1 MGVLAMNPDSSVNP
15 ALARLQA
22 SVRIGGKGTVRR
34 KKKVVHKTT
43 TTNDKRLQNTLKR
56 LGINSI
62 PAIEE
67 VNLFMESGE
76 VIHFTNP
83 KVQASIAANTYVI
96 IGHAETKKLQD
107 LFPGILNQVDKSVL
121 PSLKK
126 IAEEYSQGGEGGD
139 DDDDEVPDLVENFEE
154 ASKYA
159 APEKG
164 GTCMGNFN

>member
-1 MGVLAMNPDSSVNP
+1 MGRSERLRPRRGIAARPSSN
-15 ALARLQA
+15 LR
-22 SVRIGGKGTVRR
+22 S
-34 KKKVVHKTT
+34 TT
-43 TTNDKRLQNTLKR
+43 TDDKRLQNPLKR

-96 IGHAETKKLQD
+96 IGHAEVKKLQD

-126 IAEEYSQGGEGGD
+126 IADEYSKSADAGGD
-139 DDDDEVPDLVENFEE
+139 DDSDDDEVPNLVDSFDTG
-154 ASKYA
+154 A
-159 APEKG
+159 
-164 GTCMGNFN
+164 

>member
-1 MGVLAMNPDSSVNP
+1 MGEAIAMSGPPSGVNP

-43 TTNDKRLQNTLKR
+43 TTDDKRLQNTLKR

-76 VIHFTNP
+76 VIHFNNP

-96 IGHAETKKLQD
+96 QGVAETKKLQD

-126 IAEEYSQGGEGGD
+126 IAEQYDPEGGDDED
-139 DDDDEVPDLVENFEE
+139 DDDDEIPDLVENF
-154 ASKYA
+154 S
-159 APEKG
+159 
-164 GTCMGNFN
+164 

>member
-1 MGVLAMNPDSSVNP
+1 MGRRKQGKMNKSGEPVNP

-43 TTNDKRLQNTLKR
+43 TTDDKRLQNTLKR

-96 IGHAETKKLQD
+96 IGVAETKKLQD

-126 IAEEYSQGGEGGD
+126 IAESYNPAEADGD
-139 DDDDEVPDLVENFEE
+139 GSDDDEIPDLVENF
-154 ASKYA
+154 S
-159 APEKG
+159 
-164 GTCMGNFN
+164 

>member
-1 MGVLAMNPDSSVNP
+1 MGTQSTWGEAIAMSGPPSGVNP

-43 TTNDKRLQNTLKR
+43 TTDDKRLQNTLKR

-67 VNLFMESGE
+67 VNLFMDQGE

-96 IGHAETKKLQD
+96 ICHAETKKLQD

-126 IAEEYSQGGEGGD
+126 IADQYNGEDEDEDGS
-139 DDDDEVPDLVENFEE
+139 DDDEIPDLVENF
-154 ASKYA
+154 S
-159 APEKG
+159 
-164 GTCMGNFN
+164 

>member
-1 MGVLAMNPDSSVNP
+1 MNPSSGVNP
-15 ALARLQA
+15 ALQRLQA

-43 TTNDKRLQNTLKR
+43 TTDDKRLQNTLKR

-67 VNLFMESGE
+67 VNLFMDQGE

-126 IAEEYSQGGEGGD
+126 IADEYSKAADGGED
-139 DDDDEVPDLVENFEE
+139 DDSDDDEVPNLVDSFDTG
-154 ASKYA
+154 A
-159 APEKG
+159 
-164 GTCMGNFN
+164 

>member
-1 MGVLAMNPDSSVNP
+1 MNSTD
-15 ALARLQA
+15 
-22 SVRIGGKGTVRR
+22 
-34 KKKVVHKTT
+34 
-43 TTNDKRLQNTLKR
+43 DKRLQNTLKR

-76 VIHFTNP
+76 VIHFNNP

-96 IGHAETKKLQD
+96 QGVPETKKLQD

-126 IAEEYSQGGEGGD
+126 IAEQYNPEGGD
-139 DDDDEVPDLVENFEE
+139 DDDDDDDEIP
-154 ASKYA
+154 
-159 APEKG
+159 
-164 GTCMGNFN
+164 

>member
-1 MGVLAMNPDSSVNP
+1 MGGSKMNPSSGVNP

-34 KKKVVHKTT
+34 KKKVVHKATT
-43 TTNDKRLQNTLKR
+43 TDDKRLQNTLKR

-76 VIHFTNP
+76 VIHFNNP

-96 IGHAETKKLQD
+96 QGVAETKKLQD

-126 IAEEYSQGGEGGD
+126 IAEQYNPEGGDDDDD
-139 DDDDEVPDLVENFEE
+139 DDDDEVPDLVENF
-154 ASKYA
+154 S
-159 APEKG
+159 
-164 GTCMGNFN
+164 

>member
-1 MGVLAMNPDSSVNP
+1 MGIRSTMNQSGDSVNP

-22 SVRIGGKGTVRR
+22 SVRIGGKGSVRR

-43 TTNDKRLQNTLKR
+43 TTDDKRLQNTLKR

-67 VNLFMESGE
+67 VNLFMDSGE
-76 VIHFTNP
+76 VIHFNNP

-96 IGHAETKKLQD
+96 QGVAETKKLQD

-126 IAEEYSQGGEGGD
+126 IAESYNPEGGD
-139 DDDDEVPDLVENFEE
+139 DDDDDEDEIPDLVENF
-154 ASKYA
+154 S
-159 APEKG
+159 
-164 GTCMGNFN
+164 

>member
-1 MGVLAMNPDSSVNP
+1 MGARRTWGPPSGVNP

-43 TTNDKRLQNTLKR
+43 TTDDKRLQNTLKR

-67 VNLFMESGE
+67 VNLFMESAE

-96 IGHAETKKLQD
+96 IGVAETRKLQD

-126 IAEEYSQGGEGGD
+126 IAEQYTPDEDDDE
-139 DDDDEVPDLVENFEE
+139 DDDDEVPDLVENF
-154 ASKYA
+154 S
-159 APEKG
+159 
-164 GTCMGNFN
+164 

>member
-1 MGVLAMNPDSSVNP
+1 MGRPRRGIAARPSSNLRSTMNQSGDSVNP

-22 SVRIGGKGTVRR
+22 SVRIGGKGSVRR

-43 TTNDKRLQNTLKR
+43 TTDDKRLQNTLKR

-67 VNLFMESGE
+67 VNLFMDQGE

-126 IAEEYSQGGEGGD
+126 IADEYQQSGGAEGED
-139 DDDDEVPDLVENFEE
+139 TDDDEVPNLVDSF
-154 ASKYA
+154 
-159 APEKG
+159 
-164 GTCMGNFN
+164 

>member
-1 MGVLAMNPDSSVNP
+1 MGGKTREDEQVGEPAVNP

-22 SVRIGGKGTVRR
+22 SVRIGGKGSVRR

-43 TTNDKRLQNTLKR
+43 TTDDKRLQNTLKR

-67 VNLFMESGE
+67 GNLFMDSGE

-96 IGHAETKKLQD
+96 IGVAETKKLQD

-126 IAEEYSQGGEGGD
+126 IASQYTQEDEDD
-139 DDDDEVPDLVENFEE
+139 DDDDEIPDLVENF
-154 ASKYA
+154 S
-159 APEKG
+159 
-164 GTCMGNFN
+164 

>member
-1 MGVLAMNPDSSVNP
+1 MGSTMTTPSSGVNP

-43 TTNDKRLQNTLKR
+43 TTDDKRLQNTLKR

-67 VNLFMESGE
+67 VNLFMESGD

-96 IGHAETKKLQD
+96 IAHAETKKLQD

-126 IAEEYSQGGEGGD
+126 IAESYSPAEGGDDDD
-139 DDDDEVPDLVENFEE
+139 DDDDEVPDLVENF
-154 ASKYA
+154 S
-159 APEKG
+159 
-164 GTCMGNFN
+164 